1 MFKSGFINI
10 LGLPNA
16 GKSSII
22 NRLLGENFSIIT
34 SKAQTTRHRAYGII
48 NGKNHQAIISDTPGF
63 TRPTNKIHEY
73 MNKKILESFKD
84 ADMILLIIE
93 LGVKSESNNKLV
105 DKINKSKIPTLL
117 VLNKVDKV
125 NQTILEKEINY
136 WKSELNNIEI
146 WVISAKENFNVEN
159 LKNRLIELL
168 PIGPKYFPDDTWTDK
183 NERFFVNEI
192 IREKILMN
200 FKKEIPYSVEVITE
214 SFEEGLSIIKI
225 RSIIM
230 VERTSQKGIIIGHKG
245 DAIKRVG
252 TQARIDMEVFFNK
265 KIFLD
270 LQVKVNKNWRS
281 SDNQLKRFGYNQK

>member
-84 ADMILLIIE
+84 ADIILLIVE

-125 NQTILEKEINY
+125 NQTILEKEIKY
-136 WKSELNNIEI
+136 WKSELNDTEL

-159 LKNRLIELL
+159 LKKRLIELL

-183 NERFFVNEI
+183 SERFFVNEI
-192 IREKILMN
+192 IREKI
-200 FKKEIPYSVEVITE
+200 FKIYNQEIPYATEVNTE
-214 SFEEGLSIIKI
+214 SFKIKNKILKISSLII
-225 RSIIM
+225 
-230 VERTSQKGIIIGHKG
+230 VERDSQKGIIIGSKG
-245 DAIKRVG
+245 ESIKQIG
-252 TQARIDMEVFFNK
+252 IEARKDLESFFKKKVFLELN
-265 KIFLD
+265 
-270 LQVKVNKNWRS
+270 VKVVKDWRKNS
-281 SDNQLKRFGYNQK
+281 NELKKLGYN

>member
-84 ADMILLIIE
+84 ADIILLIVE

-125 NQTILEKEINY
+125 NQTILEKEIKY
-136 WKSELNNIEI
+136 WKSELNDTEL

-159 LKNRLIELL
+159 LKKRLIELL
-168 PIGPKYFPDDTWTDK
+168 PMGPKYFPDDTWTDK

-192 IREKILMN
+192 IREKI
-200 FKKEIPYSVEVITE
+200 FKIYSQEIPYATEVNTE
-214 SFEEGLSIIKI
+214 SFKIKNKILKISSLII
-225 RSIIM
+225 
-230 VERTSQKGIIIGHKG
+230 VERDSQKGIIIGSKG
-245 DAIKRVG
+245 ESIKQIG
-252 TQARIDMEVFFNK
+252 IEARKDLESFFKKKVFLELN
-265 KIFLD
+265 
-270 LQVKVNKNWRS
+270 VKVVKDWRKDS
-281 SDNQLKRFGYNQK
+281 NQLKKLGYN

>member
-84 ADMILLIIE
+84 ADIILLIVE
-93 LGVKSESNNKLV
+93 LGIKSESNNKLV

-125 NQTILEKEINY
+125 NQTILEKEISY

-183 NERFFVNEI
+183 SERFFVNEI
-192 IREKILMN
+192 IREKI
-200 FKKEIPYSVEVITE
+200 FKIYSQEIPYATEVNTE
-214 SFEEGLSIIKI
+214 SFKIKNKILKISSLII
-225 RSIIM
+225 
-230 VERTSQKGIIIGHKG
+230 VERDSQKGIIIGSKG
-245 DAIKRVG
+245 ESIKQIG
-252 TQARIDMEVFFNK
+252 IEARKDLESFFKKKVFLELNVKLDKDWRKNSNELK
-265 KIFLD
+265 KL
-270 LQVKVNKNWRS
+270 
-281 SDNQLKRFGYNQK
+281 

>member
-84 ADMILLIIE
+84 ADIILLIVE

-125 NQTILEKEINY
+125 NQTILETEIKY

-183 NERFFVNEI
+183 SERFFVNEI
-192 IREKILMN
+192 IREKI
-200 FKKEIPYSVEVITE
+200 FKIYNQEIPYATEVNTE
-214 SFEEGLSIIKI
+214 SFKIKNKILKISSLII
-225 RSIIM
+225 
-230 VERTSQKGIIIGHKG
+230 VERDSQKGIIIGSKG
-245 DAIKRVG
+245 ESIKQIG
-252 TQARIDMEVFFNK
+252 IEARKDLESFFKKKVFLELN
-265 KIFLD
+265 
-270 LQVKVNKNWRS
+270 VKVVKDWRKNS
-281 SDNQLKRFGYNQK
+281 NELKKLGYN

>member
-84 ADMILLIIE
+84 ADIILLIVE
-93 LGVKSESNNKLV
+93 LGLKSESNNKLV

-125 NQTILEKEINY
+125 NQTILEKEIKY

-183 NERFFVNEI
+183 SERFFVNEI
-192 IREKILMN
+192 IREKI
-200 FKKEIPYSVEVITE
+200 FKIYNQEIPYATEVNTE
-214 SFEEGLSIIKI
+214 SFKIKNKILKISSLII
-225 RSIIM
+225 
-230 VERTSQKGIIIGHKG
+230 VERDSQKGIIIGSKG
-245 DAIKRVG
+245 ESIKQIG
-252 TQARIDMEVFFNK
+252 IEARKDLESFFKKKVFLELN
-265 KIFLD
+265 
-270 LQVKVNKNWRS
+270 VKVVKDWRKNS
-281 SDNQLKRFGYNQK
+281 NELKNLGYN

>member
-84 ADMILLIIE
+84 ADIILLIVE

-125 NQTILEKEINY
+125 NQTILEKEIKY
-136 WKSELNNIEI
+136 WKSELNDTEL

-192 IREKILMN
+192 IREKI
-200 FKKEIPYSVEVITE
+200 FKIYSQEIPYATEVNTE
-214 SFEEGLSIIKI
+214 SFKIKNKILKISSLII
-225 RSIIM
+225 
-230 VERTSQKGIIIGHKG
+230 VERDSQKGIIIGSKG
-245 DAIKRVG
+245 ESIKQIG
-252 TQARIDMEVFFNK
+252 IEARKDLESFFKKKVFLELN
-265 KIFLD
+265 
-270 LQVKVNKNWRS
+270 VKVVKDWRKDS
-281 SDNQLKRFGYNQK
+281 NQLKKLGYN

>member
-22 NRLLGENFSIIT
+22 NRLLGENLSIIT

-84 ADMILLIIE
+84 ADIILLIVE

-125 NQTILEKEINY
+125 NQTILEKEIKY

-168 PIGPKYFPDDTWTDK
+168 PVGPKYFPDDTWTDK
-183 NERFFVNEI
+183 SERFFVNEI
-192 IREKILMN
+192 IREKI
-200 FKKEIPYSVEVITE
+200 FKIYNQEIPYATEVNTE
-214 SFEEGLSIIKI
+214 SFKIKNKILKISSLII
-225 RSIIM
+225 
-230 VERTSQKGIIIGHKG
+230 VERDSQKGIIIGSKG
-245 DAIKRVG
+245 DSIKQIG
-252 TQARIDMEVFFNK
+252 IEARKDLESFFKKKVFLELN
-265 KIFLD
+265 
-270 LQVKVNKNWRS
+270 VKVVKDWRKNS
-281 SDNQLKRFGYNQK
+281 NELKKLGYN

>member
-84 ADMILLIIE
+84 ADIILLIVE

-125 NQTILEKEINY
+125 NQTILEKEIKY
-136 WKSELNNIEI
+136 WKSELNDTEL
-146 WVISAKENFNVEN
+146 WVISAKENFNIEN
-159 LKNRLIELL
+159 LKKRLIELL

-192 IREKILMN
+192 IREKI
-200 FKKEIPYSVEVITE
+200 FKIYSQEIPYATEVNTE
-214 SFEEGLSIIKI
+214 SFKIKNKILKISSLII
-225 RSIIM
+225 
-230 VERTSQKGIIIGHKG
+230 VERDSQKGIIIGSKG
-245 DAIKRVG
+245 ESIKQIG
-252 TQARIDMEVFFNK
+252 IEARKDLENFFKKKVFLELN
-265 KIFLD
+265 
-270 LQVKVNKNWRS
+270 VKVVKDWRKDS
-281 SDNQLKRFGYNQK
+281 NQLKKLGYN

>member
-48 NGKNHQAIISDTPGF
+48 NAKNHQAIISDTPGF
-63 TRPTNKIHEY
+63 TKPTNKIHEY

-84 ADMILLIIE
+84 ADIILLIVE

-125 NQTILEKEINY
+125 NQTILEKEIKY

-192 IREKILMN
+192 IREIIFKIYN
-200 FKKEIPYSVEVITE
+200 QEIPYATEVNTE
-214 SFEEGLSIIKI
+214 SFKIKNKILKISSLII
-225 RSIIM
+225 
-230 VERTSQKGIIIGHKG
+230 VERDSQKGIIIGSKG
-245 DAIKRVG
+245 ESIKQIG
-252 TQARIDMEVFFNK
+252 IEARKDLESFFKKKVFLELN
-265 KIFLD
+265 
-270 LQVKVNKNWRS
+270 VKVVKDWRKNS
-281 SDNQLKRFGYNQK
+281 NELKKLGYY

>member
-84 ADMILLIIE
+84 ADIILLIVE

-125 NQTILEKEINY
+125 NQTILEKEIKY
-136 WKSELNNIEI
+136 WKSELNDTEL

-159 LKNRLIELL
+159 LKKRLIELL

-192 IREKILMN
+192 IREKI
-200 FKKEIPYSVEVITE
+200 FKIYSQEIPYATEVNTE
-214 SFEEGLSIIKI
+214 SFKIKNKILKISSLII
-225 RSIIM
+225 
-230 VERTSQKGIIIGHKG
+230 VERDSQKGIIIGSKG
-245 DAIKRVG
+245 ESIKQIG
-252 TQARIDMEVFFNK
+252 IEARKDLENFFKKKVFLELN
-265 KIFLD
+265 
-270 LQVKVNKNWRS
+270 VKVVKDWRKDS
-281 SDNQLKRFGYNQK
+281 NQLKKLGYN

>member
-48 NGKNHQAIISDTPGF
+48 NGKDHQAIISDTPGF

-84 ADMILLIIE
+84 ADIILLIVE
-93 LGVKSESNNKLV
+93 LGIKSESNNKLV

-125 NQTILEKEINY
+125 NQTILEKEIKY
-136 WKSELNNIEI
+136 WNSELNNIEI

-183 NERFFVNEI
+183 SERFFVNEI
-192 IREKILMN
+192 IREKI
-200 FKKEIPYSVEVITE
+200 FKIYSQEIPYATEVNTE
-214 SFEEGLSIIKI
+214 SFKIKNKILKISSLII
-225 RSIIM
+225 
-230 VERTSQKGIIIGHKG
+230 VERDSQKGIIIGSKG
-245 DAIKRVG
+245 ESIKQIG
-252 TQARIDMEVFFNK
+252 IEARKDLESFFKKKVFLELN
-265 KIFLD
+265 
-270 LQVKVNKNWRS
+270 VKVVKDWRKN
-281 SDNQLKRFGYNQK
+281 NNELKKLGYN

>member
-84 ADMILLIIE
+84 ADIILLIVE

-125 NQTILEKEINY
+125 NQTILEKEIKY

-168 PIGPKYFPDDTWTDK
+168 PVGPKYFPDDTWTDK
-183 NERFFVNEI
+183 SERFFVNEI
-192 IREKILMN
+192 IREKI
-200 FKKEIPYSVEVITE
+200 FKIYNQEIPYATEVNTE
-214 SFEEGLSIIKI
+214 SFKIKNKILKISSLII
-225 RSIIM
+225 
-230 VERTSQKGIIIGHKG
+230 VERDSQKGIIIGSKG
-245 DAIKRVG
+245 ESIKQIG
-252 TQARIDMEVFFNK
+252 IEARKDLESFFKKKVFLELN
-265 KIFLD
+265 
-270 LQVKVNKNWRS
+270 VKVVKDWRKNS
-281 SDNQLKRFGYNQK
+281 NELKKLGYN